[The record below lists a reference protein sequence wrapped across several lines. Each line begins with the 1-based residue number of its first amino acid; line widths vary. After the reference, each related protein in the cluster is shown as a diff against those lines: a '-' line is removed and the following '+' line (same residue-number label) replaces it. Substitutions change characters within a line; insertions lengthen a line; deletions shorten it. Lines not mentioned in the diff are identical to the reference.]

1 MQFKRRSVVGF
12 FSFATVGT
20 MLSTLFPEIA
30 HAMPRK
36 QSLVEQPWYA
46 EVPASEADVTDI
58 ESEAWL
64 AELTALGYSVVDA
77 DGEGVAVR
85 CNQMTM
91 EDGRTVL
98 ARSAMLASDEVI
110 ASYRETLADGTEGR
124 TYASVWS
131 LEGDTVYL
139 EMQGDDIDAA
149 HDVPESAFKSGT
161 KQAGGERIASLKC
174 PYGTVYRIDCVAI
187 NVSKVLSCCGG
198 CRNLRNNTAYIAC
211 MAVVCPL
218 CITVSCTKWWEYC
231 GAPY

>member
-1 MQFKRRSVVGF
+1 MQFKRRSAVGF

-20 MLSTLFPEIA
+20 MLSALFPEIA

-36 QSLVEQPWYA
+36 QTLVEQPWYA
-46 EVPASEADVTDI
+46 EVPASEADVTDV

-64 AELTALGYSVVDA
+64 AELTALGYSVADA
-77 DGEGVAVR
+77 DGEGAAVH

-98 ARSAMLASDEVI
+98 ARSATLTSDEVI

-161 KQAGGERIASLKC
+161 KQAGGEQLASLKC
-174 PYGTVYRIDCVAI
+174 PYGTARRIDCVAI
-187 NVSKVLSCCGG
+187 NVDRVITCCGKCG
-198 CRNLRNNTAYIAC
+198 VLALTKAILAC
-211 MAVVCPL
+211 MAVTCPF
-218 CITVSCTKWWEYC
+218 CIARSCTKWWEYC